1 MAWVVEGARLPHH
14 QYPRLQW
21 YLYPHLVDLGLR
33 FEMPYQG
40 ASPASARSSAAAC
53 TNPAS
58 TGGTASSRIPPA
70 AESSTT
76 SPTSSSTR
84 VISNLGGRD
93 EDFPFWLLTARSM
106 QYSWGGNVSL
116 QMVREVAASVA
127 GHRGVIMNPSA
138 ARKPRHRGRRPRRGA
153 LAAARDARPRRSA
166 PGHRPDTLLMVG
178 QFDHWITPYAK
189 DFDVPSMNALVP
201 MLMDLTDATGSA
213 ADIVPVSIKRI
224 GGAQ

>member
-1 MAWVVEGARLPHH
+1 
-14 QYPRLQW
+14 
-21 YLYPHLVDLGLR
+21 
-33 FEMPYQG
+33 
-40 ASPASARSSAAAC
+40 
-53 TNPAS
+53 
-58 TGGTASSRIPPA
+58 
-70 AESSTT
+70 
-76 SPTSSSTR
+76 
-84 VISNLGGRD
+84 D

-116 QMVREVAASVA
+116 QMVREVAANVK
-127 GHRGVIMNPSA
+127 GHRGVIMNPTA
-138 ARKPRHRGRRPRRGA
+138 ARKLGIEDGDLVEVRSPLRETRGRVVLRQGI
-153 LAAARDARPRRSA
+153 
-166 PGHRPDTLLMVG
+166 RPDTLLMVG